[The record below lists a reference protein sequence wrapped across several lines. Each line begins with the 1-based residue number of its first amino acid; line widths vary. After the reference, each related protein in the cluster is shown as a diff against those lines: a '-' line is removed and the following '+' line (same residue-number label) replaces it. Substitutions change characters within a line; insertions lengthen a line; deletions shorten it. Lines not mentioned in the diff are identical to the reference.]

1 MIDQRRLHRRAAQGA
16 IALVCA
22 TLALVV
28 LARLTGGGTD
38 YRPDAPAVAA
48 VDLVFTDEPGGAVA
62 VFNAATGA
70 RLIEYGENEG
80 VFVRAVMRSVARQRR
95 MRDQGPEIPVRLKR
109 LENDQLWLVDPAS
122 GVDFYLGAFG
132 PDNTALF
139 EEILT
144 LDEAMVTAQAQG
156 DRP

>member
-1 MIDQRRLHRRAAQGA
+1 MIDQRLLHRRAAQGA
-16 IALVCA
+16 IAMVCV

-28 LARLTGGGTD
+28 LARFTGGGTD
-38 YRPDAPAVAA
+38 YRPEGETVAA
-48 VDLVFTDEPGGAVA
+48 VDLLFTDEPGGAVA
-62 VFNAATGA
+62 VFNADTGA
-70 RLIEYGENEG
+70 EIITYGENEG

-95 MRDQGPEIPVRLKR
+95 MRDQGPEIPVRLER
-109 LENDQLWLVDPAS
+109 LENDQLWLTDPAS

-139 EEILT
+139 DEILAA
-144 LDEAMVTAQAQG
+144 ESGIITAQAQG